1 MTSSGSIPLQ
11 YLWALRAGDPQRVAP
26 AAADL
31 HRNGGTNGAT
41 ADPALEAR
49 ARAEAALAFAAS
61 IVESSDD
68 AIISKTLD
76 GMITSW
82 NAGAER
88 LYGYSAR
95 EVIGRWPIGI
105 TIPEDELPQTL
116 KRVGRGERVD
126 HYETV
131 GVRKDGR
138 RVDLSITV
146 SPIRDLEGRIVG
158 ASLIARDITHRKEA
172 EAAIRERDTLRYVAG
187 LAAAAAHEINNPL
200 AAVSGQAELLA
211 GEVDAKGRGRIDEIL
226 NAVSRIQE
234 TVTRMER
241 VTRIE
246 TDRAD
251 SNPVS

>member
-1 MTSSGSIPLQ
+1 
-11 YLWALRAGDPQRVAP
+11 
-26 AAADL
+26 
-31 HRNGGTNGAT
+31 
-41 ADPALEAR
+41 
-49 ARAEAALAFAAS
+49 
-61 IVESSDD
+61 
-68 AIISKTLD
+68 
-76 GMITSW
+76 
-82 NAGAER
+82 
-88 LYGYSAR
+88 
-95 EVIGRWPIGI
+95 
-105 TIPEDELPQTL
+105 LPRTL

-138 RVDLSITV
+138 RIDLSVTV
-146 SPIRDLEGRIVG
+146 SPIRNLAGTIVG

-211 GEVDAKGRGRIDEIL
+211 GEVGAKGRGRIDQIL
-226 NAVSRIQE
+226 KAVSRIQE